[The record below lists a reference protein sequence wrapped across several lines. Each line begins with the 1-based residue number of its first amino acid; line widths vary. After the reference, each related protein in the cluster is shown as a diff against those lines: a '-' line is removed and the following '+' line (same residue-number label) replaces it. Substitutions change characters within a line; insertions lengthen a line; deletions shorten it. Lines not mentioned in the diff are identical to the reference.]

1 MSILKNYDFE
11 IENTFF
17 KNINH
22 HRASKIFFQLECFKK
37 TLNISGD
44 ICEFGVFKGNS
55 LNRLIIFRDFYSHLK
70 KIYAFDVFKLIK
82 LKKNNLDSERY
93 NQFLVDSKNY
103 QPSFQNIKKN
113 LIKKNFFSNL
123 KLVKGDVIQTLN
135 KQKIK
140 KISFVILDLDLYEP
154 TLFVLN
160 NIWDKMSKNGLIF
173 LDNYKVFKGE
183 TKAVD
188 EFVKKK
194 NIKVIKKKFYRN
206 FYFLKK

>member
-1 MSILKNYDFE
+1 M
-11 IENTFF
+11 
-17 KNINH
+17 H
-22 HRASKIFFQLECFKK
+22 
-37 TLNISGD
+37 
-44 ICEFGVFKGNS
+44 
-55 LNRLIIFRDFYSHLK
+55 YSHLK